1 MNGHN
6 LGLALDNQNVDN
18 ADRAPAPTAG
28 GSAGGKLSLREF
40 TDWFMEISQQP
51 MWRGKADKE
60 MDYVD
65 GNQLGA
71 DILQK
76 MADIGMAPAIE
87 PLIGPAIE
95 AVLGFEAKTRTDWRL
110 QSDTPGPE
118 GDAVAQAFNF
128 KLNQAERK
136 SGADRAM
143 SDAFKPQLCVGL
155 GWVEVAR
162 ESNPF
167 KFKYRVRHV
176 HRNEIW
182 WDWLSKEPD
191 LSDARYLFRRRWTD
205 ADLAAKMFPTY
216 ASQIMALA
224 GGHGWFDR
232 TELTHDG
239 GTGTGLA
246 PDAETIRGS
255 TIEEHEWLNTETRR
269 VCLFE
274 VWYRRWEDV
283 VFLTMPDGRVVEYD
297 GDNPL
302 HVVAVAQRIARVGR
316 TIVPKMYVSFW
327 VGPHKVY
334 DGPTPHKHSDFPYV
348 PFWGAREDRT
358 NVPYGR
364 VRGMIFL
371 QDNVNSLLSK
381 LRWGMSAVRTIR
393 TKGAYAG
400 PDEVLRQQVARADAD
415 IILDRDHMSQAGAK
429 FEIERDFQLNEQ
441 QFQLMQASRDGIQR
455 ASGITSSFQ
464 GQTGTA
470 RSGVQEATQVEQT
483 TQSLADLMDNFKFG
497 RTKVGELLLSMIVED
512 SIGIEEEVKIPG
524 NGVRPDKTIRLN
536 TPAQDPVTGETML
549 HPLTGKPLLTN
560 DVERTMMK
568 VALNDVPSTP
578 SFRAQQLQALS
589 EAFKSLPPDIQMVVL
604 PHLLNLMDVPDK
616 DEIIRAVQEAR
627 AGGQIT
633 EEQVQERIAQALKDN
648 MRDLKERELGM
659 KYDPARVA
667 LELQLLG
674 AQVRTMDAKDRQ
686 AAAQTLKTHIEAIFG
701 AVQAAE
707 VITAVPQVAEPADLV
722 VDAAGGLPGGGAG
735 TQDLPVPPGQG
746 ALSIKPVENKK
757 TGIGFTPGAA
767 EGLPAAGQPGGAAP
781 GDTSPN
787 TPAEPASPFEGATR
801 GIETMRADSAG
812 AAT

>member
-6 LGLALDNQNVDN
+6 LGLALDNENTDI
-18 ADRAPAPTAG
+18 ADRAPRAPAPGKPG
-28 GSAGGKLSLREF
+28 GNLSMREF
-40 TDWFMEISQQP
+40 TDWFLEISQQP
-51 MWRGKADKE
+51 MWRGRADKE

-76 MADIGMAPAIE
+76 MAEIGMPPAIE
-87 PLIGPAIE
+87 PLIGPAID

-118 GDAVAQAFNF
+118 GDAVAQALNY

-176 HRNEIW
+176 HRNQIW
-182 WDWLSKEPD
+182 WDWLAQEPD

-205 ADLAAKMFPTY
+205 ADLAAKMFPSF

-232 TELTHDG
+232 TELTSDG

-246 PDAETIRGS
+246 PDADTIRGN

-297 GDNPL
+297 GKNPL
-302 HVVAVAQRIARVGR
+302 HVMAVARKLATVGR

-334 DGPTPHKHSDFPYV
+334 DGPTPYKHSDFPYV

-381 LRWGMSAVRTIR
+381 LRWGLSAVVTER

-400 PDEVLRQQVARADAD
+400 SDEQFRQQAARVDAD
-415 IILDRDHMSQAGAK
+415 FVLDQDHMAKPGAK
-429 FEIERDFQLNEQ
+429 FEIRRDFQLNAQ
-441 QFQLMQASRDGIQR
+441 QFELMQASREGIQR
-455 ASGITSSFQ
+455 ASGITLAFQ
-464 GQTGTA
+464 GQTGSA

-483 TQSLADLMDNFKFG
+483 TQGLADLMDNFKFG
-497 RTKVGELLLSMIVED
+497 RTKVGELLLSLIVED
-512 SIGIEEEVKIPG
+512 TIGKQEEVKIPG
-524 NGVRPDKTIRLN
+524 NGVRPDRTVVLN
-536 TPAQDPVTGETML
+536 TPAKDENGNPLL
-549 HPLTGKPLLTN
+549 HPLTGNPLLTN

-616 DEIIRAVQEAR
+616 EEIIRAVQEVR
-627 AGGQIT
+627 ANGTIT
-633 EEQVQERIAQALKDN
+633 EDQVQERIAQALKDN

-707 VITAVPQVAEPADLV
+707 VITAVPQVAKPADLV
-722 VDAAGGLPGGGAG
+722 VDAAGGLPGGGHG
-735 TQDLPVPPGQG
+735 TQDLPVPPGEG

-767 EGLPAAGQPGGAAP
+767 DVPVAGEPGGSAP

-787 TPAEPASPFEGATR
+787 TPAEPASPFEGTNG
-801 GIETMRADSAG
+801 GINTMRADSAG
-812 AAT
+812 AAA